1 MFARMQT
8 IDETGA
14 ISSRVDALLAHA
26 ERSAERAVRTMRAL
40 LASAP
45 SGSVGP
51 LIDDVDQL
59 FSLIDAAD
67 LRCELARTTASVEDA
82 IEYAEEARSLADA
95 AHDEALRRAG
105 KGAGRTSPSGHAQL
119 RLVGC

>member
-1 MFARMQT
+1 MFARMQS
-8 IDETGA
+8 IRVNGA
-14 ISSRVDALLAHA
+14 VSSRVDVLLADA
-26 ERSAERAVRTMRAL
+26 ERSAERAIRTMRAL

-51 LIDDVDQL
+51 LLDDVDQL

-67 LRCELARTTASVEDA
+67 LRCELARTTATVEDA

-95 AHDEALRRAG
+95 AHEEALRRAG
-105 KGAGRTSPSGHAQL
+105 KLARRASPASLTKL
-119 RLVGC
+119 RLVEG